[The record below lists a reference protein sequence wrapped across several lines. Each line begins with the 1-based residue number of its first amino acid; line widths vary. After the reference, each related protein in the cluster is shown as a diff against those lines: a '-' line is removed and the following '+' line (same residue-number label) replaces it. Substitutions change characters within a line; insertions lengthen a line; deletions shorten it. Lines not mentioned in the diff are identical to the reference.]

1 MANRRRCT
9 AFKSEHRVNVLRK
22 SAISLLVPIALLG
35 FIWPFFVTEK
45 SQSHHA
51 GWFFLAASFISV
63 ALTVILV
70 ANDDLGSKNVAF
82 LGILSAL
89 IAALRPLGIGAIG
102 IEPMWF
108 ALILSARVMGPTF
121 GFLLGAISMLLSALL
136 TGGIGPWLGY
146 QVFAAA
152 LIGFGV
158 GLIPQKI
165 RGRFEIIL
173 LAIYGAVASEFFGI
187 MMDLQFWPWSLGS
200 GTELSYRAGAPL
212 SENIS
217 NFISYHY
224 ISALAWDIPRAI
236 LTVVLISIAG
246 KSALNALRRA
256 RHKAAFV
263 TEVEFRELANVR
275 LNHR

>member
-9 AFKSEHRVNVLRK
+9 AFKSEQRVNVLRK

-108 ALILSARVMGPTF
+108 ALILSARVTGPTF

-263 TEVEFRELANVR
+263 TEVEFRELADVR

>member
-1 MANRRRCT
+1 M
-9 AFKSEHRVNVLRK
+9 KHLRTP
-22 SAISLLVPIALLG
+22 AISLLVPVSLLG
-35 FIWPFFVTEK
+35 FLWPFFVTE
-45 SQSHHA
+45 QSHSHKA
-51 GWFFLAASFISV
+51 GWFFLLASLISV
-63 ALTVILV
+63 ILTVVLV

-121 GFLLGAISMLLSALL
+121 GFLLGAISMTLSALL

-158 GLIPQKI
+158 GVIPQKI

-173 LAIYGAVASEFFGI
+173 LAVYGAVASEFFGI
-187 MMDLQFWPWSLGS
+187 MMDLQFWPWSLGA

-212 SENIS
+212 SENFS
-217 NFISYHY
+217 HFITYHY
-224 ISALAWDIPRAI
+224 ISALAWDLPRAI
-236 LTVVLISIAG
+236 ITVVLISIAG
-246 KSALNALRRA
+246 KSTLNALRRA

-263 TEVEFRELANVR
+263 TEVEFRDLADVR

>member
-9 AFKSEHRVNVLRK
+9 AFKSEQRVHVLRK

-165 RGRFEIIL
+165 LGRFEIIL

>member
-165 RGRFEIIL
+165 LGRFEIIL

-263 TEVEFRELANVR
+263 TEVEFRELADVR

>member
-1 MANRRRCT
+1 MRL
-9 AFKSEHRVNVLRK
+9 LRPTLIGALIP
-22 SAISLLVPIALLG
+22 STLLG
-35 FIWPFFVTEK
+35 FLWPFFVTSSNLAHK
-45 SQSHHA
+45 AS
-51 GWFFLAASFISV
+51 WFFVATTTISV
-63 ALTVILV
+63 FLIVALV
-70 ANDDLGSKNVAF
+70 ANDDLGSKSVAF

-108 ALILSARVMGPTF
+108 ALILAARAMGPTF
-121 GFLLGAISMLLSALL
+121 GFLLGALSMLLSALL

-158 GLIPQKI
+158 GVIPSKI
-165 RGRFEIIL
+165 RGKAEIIL
-173 LAIYGAVASEFFGI
+173 LAIYGAISAEIFGI
-187 MMDLQFWPWSLGS
+187 AMDLQFWPWSLGS

-212 SENIS
+212 RENFS
-217 NFISYHY
+217 HFISYHY
-224 ISALAWDIPRAI
+224 LSALAWDLPRATITVI
-236 LTVVLISIAG
+236 LILIAG

-256 RHKAAFV
+256 RHRAAFL
-263 TEVEFRELANVR
+263 TEIEFKALADVR